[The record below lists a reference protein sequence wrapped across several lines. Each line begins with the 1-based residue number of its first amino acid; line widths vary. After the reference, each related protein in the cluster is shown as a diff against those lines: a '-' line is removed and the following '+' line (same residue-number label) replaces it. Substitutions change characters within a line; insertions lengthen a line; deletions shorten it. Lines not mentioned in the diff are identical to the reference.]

1 MTSKS
6 KKKGAMQAVAHLV
19 QLNATN
25 TETDRH
31 SFLDR
36 PAKTNVDISR
46 VTDVRA
52 FDRADTE
59 LTAARAWPK
68 GLSEERKKNAVR
80 IYFLQTNEEQAREC
94 FRNVTSTYV
103 HDSLDKET
111 AVSADHP
118 YLKEYLVADPTGEK
132 PFAVSDAQIFKN
144 ASKLASATA
153 EPSDPSSADASS
165 TYEGLS

>member
-80 IYFLQTNEEQAREC
+80 IWPSGQISNRH
-94 FRNVTSTYV
+94 VTPALLLVTVLYHPGLRAST
-103 HDSLDKET
+103 
-111 AVSADHP
+111 P
-118 YLKEYLVADPTGEK
+118 G
-132 PFAVSDAQIFKN
+132 
-144 ASKLASATA
+144 
-153 EPSDPSSADASS
+153 
-165 TYEGLS
+165 